1 MALNCPFLTWGD
13 ILLQLCC
20 CCVHT
25 IWLHA
30 QSVVRRPKV
39 RHHSL
44 AIYVLL
50 RGITLL
56 VRCGNKPDAPRLAR
70 RLLAPTRWRHGD
82 TGLMCLCTSQ
92 LAYSWIC
99 KPQTLPPAFVHFL
112 NKHGGKEMWF
122 YRAAR
127 VRACAPV
134 AAGMV
139 PPIRPEHAKKLCCL
153 APDVPLKAVGPGWR

>member
-1 MALNCPFLTWGD
+1 MLEMSAPLSKQASCRYLPLGFEPLTMLNLAL
-13 ILLQLCC
+13 
-20 CCVHT
+20 H
-25 IWLHA
+25 
-30 QSVVRRPKV
+30 RPKV

-56 VRCGNKPDAPRLAR
+56 VRCGNKPDAPKLVR
-70 RLLAPTRWRHGD
+70 RLLAPTRWQHGD

-99 KPQTLPPAFVHFL
+99 KPQTLPPTFVHFL

-127 VRACAPV
+127 VRTSLPVLCPGCA
-134 AAGMV
+134 
-139 PPIRPEHAKKLCCL
+139 
-153 APDVPLKAVGPGWR
+153 APFFPHLFDTHR

>member
-1 MALNCPFLTWGD
+1 M
-13 ILLQLCC
+13 
-20 CCVHT
+20 
-25 IWLHA
+25 
-30 QSVVRRPKV
+30 

-56 VRCGNKPDAPRLAR
+56 VRCGNKPDAPRLVR

-99 KPQTLPPAFVHFL
+99 KPQTLPPTFVHFL
-112 NKHGGKEMWF
+112 NKHGGKELWF

-127 VRACAPV
+127 VGAFAPST
-134 AAGMV
+134 
-139 PPIRPEHAKKLCCL
+139 
-153 APDVPLKAVGPGWR
+153 